1 MPGSN
6 LCPMLLLMKNEW
18 VDYSH
23 GERAYISYNPY
34 VSPQQAARIL
44 CIEMGFPWTSLG
56 PPNPKE

>member
-1 MPGSN
+1 MQQFPALWLVPEPN

-34 VSPQQAARIL
+34 VSPQQAAQDN
-44 CIEMGFPWTSLG
+44 EY
-56 PPNPKE
+56 